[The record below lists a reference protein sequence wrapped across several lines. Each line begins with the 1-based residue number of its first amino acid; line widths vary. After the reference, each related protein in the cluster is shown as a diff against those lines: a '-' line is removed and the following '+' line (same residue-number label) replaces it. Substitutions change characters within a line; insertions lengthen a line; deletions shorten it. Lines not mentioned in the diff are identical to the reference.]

1 MPNNMSVSRS
11 RGAAVIGS
19 NHLRAFLMSIVQPY
33 DGCHVLQLLLFGDKA
48 CVVWRRDMA
57 AVFSNCLTT
66 PNNISK
72 MEELKELTAGQKA
85 VVDAYIA
92 NYEPVDTFDAEECL
106 LVDTQTMILE
116 MDSMC
121 NFDENMLC
129 DYLVSK
135 GYRAHYVKKHCL
147 SGWIVKETD

>member
-1 MPNNMSVSRS
+1 
-11 RGAAVIGS
+11 
-19 NHLRAFLMSIVQPY
+19 
-33 DGCHVLQLLLFGDKA
+33 
-48 CVVWRRDMA
+48 
-57 AVFSNCLTT
+57 
-66 PNNISK
+66 

-92 NYEPVDTFDAEECL
+92 NYEPVDTYDAEECI

-116 MDSMC
+116 MGSMC